1 MIRFILAVISLLL
14 FLIFCVVLAP
24 IEWVIGKISPKAQE
38 HSRFAIIQCYVKI
51 LLFICGV
58 KVTVIGRE
66 RIPKDTALLFTPN
79 HRGMFDILTTLAYAP
94 TMPAYISKKEWKK
107 IPLLSWW
114 INWMHGFYL
123 DRENIRDG
131 LKVILAAID
140 TVKGGQS
147 VIVFPEGTRNR
158 GEDERELLPF
168 HEGTFKIATKSGCP
182 IIPVALNHTSEVFED
197 QFPKVRATRVILEYG
212 EPIRTDEMTREEQ
225 KFLGKHVQEI
235 VQNMVIKN
243 HDLR

>member
-1 MIRFILAVISLLL
+1 MIRLILAVISLLI
-14 FLIFCVVLAP
+14 FLVFCILLAP
-24 IEWVIGKISPKAQE
+24 IEWVIGKISPRAQDA
-38 HSRFAIIQCYVKI
+38 SRFFIIQHYVRI

-66 RIPKDTALLFTPN
+66 RIPAGRAVLFTPN

-114 INWMHGFYL
+114 ITWMHGFYL

-131 LKVILAAID
+131 LKVILAAIEA
-140 TVKGGQS
+140 VKNGTS
-147 VIVFPEGTRNR
+147 VTVFPEGTRNR
-158 GEDERELLPF
+158 GADERELLEF
-168 HEGTFKIATKSGCP
+168 HEGSFKIATRSKCP

-197 QFPKVRATRVILEYG
+197 QFPKIRATHVILEYG
-212 EPIRTDEMTREEQ
+212 EPIFTEELSKDEL
-225 KFLGKHVQEI
+225 KFIGRHVREI
-235 VQNMVIKN
+235 VQEMVIRN
-243 HDLR
+243 HDL